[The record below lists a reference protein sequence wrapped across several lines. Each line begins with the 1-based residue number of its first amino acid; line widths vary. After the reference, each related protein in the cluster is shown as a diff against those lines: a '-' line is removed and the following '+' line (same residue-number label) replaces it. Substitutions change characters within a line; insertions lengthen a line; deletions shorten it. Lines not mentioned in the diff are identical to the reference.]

1 METKQF
7 TNPDRNRYYGLRQGD
22 VVIPL
27 FQKERICEVERLG
40 FLNNNSVQLRDLE
53 TGELFDYVAE
63 HCELIMKVEDGDKGK
78 GLKTYVITLSR
89 KFPVSHKRAGEQTN
103 FAHLLGNALFVKEN
117 ALSVCK
123 HKKHTIRAN
132 FPLWAKRI
140 AQIQNG
146 EAVLSVRQWTGKPYR
161 SKQVE
166 IARLTKEDGVGIQRL
181 EFVNGKLGLPRIGI
195 VYQRKNEIALNDG
208 LSFEDWENWFKNY
221 DLAQP
226 MAIIHFTKFRY

>member
-1 METKQF
+1 M
-7 TNPDRNRYYGLRQGD
+7 
-22 VVIPL
+22 
-27 FQKERICEVERLG
+27 
-40 FLNNNSVQLRDLE
+40 
-53 TGELFDYVAE
+53 
-63 HCELIMKVEDGDKGK
+63 
-78 GLKTYVITLSR
+78 KTYVITLSKR
-89 KFPVSHKRAGEQTN
+89 FPAGHNRAGDLTFFHE
-103 FAHLLGNALFVKEN
+103 ALSNALHNTEATLTVDDADDTSIKIYER
-117 ALSVCK
+117 K
-123 HKKHTIRAN
+123 IHTIRAN
-132 FPLWAKRI
+132 YPLWAKRI
-140 AQIQNG
+140 AEIERG
-146 EAVLSVRQWTGKPYR
+146 EACLSIRQWTGKPYH

>member
-1 METKQF
+1 M
-7 TNPDRNRYYGLRQGD
+7 
-22 VVIPL
+22 
-27 FQKERICEVERLG
+27 
-40 FLNNNSVQLRDLE
+40 
-53 TGELFDYVAE
+53 
-63 HCELIMKVEDGDKGK
+63 
-78 GLKTYVITLSR
+78 KTYVITLSKR
-89 KFPVSHKRAGEQTN
+89 FPAGHNRAGDLTFFHE
-103 FAHLLGNALFVKEN
+103 ALSNALHNTEATLVVDDEEDISTQIFVRKI
-117 ALSVCK
+117 
-123 HKKHTIRAN
+123 HTIRAN
-132 FPLWAKRI
+132 YPLWAKRI
-140 AQIQNG
+140 AEIERG
-146 EAVLSVRQWTGKPYR
+146 EACLSIRQWTGKPYH

>member
-1 METKQF
+1 M
-7 TNPDRNRYYGLRQGD
+7 
-22 VVIPL
+22 
-27 FQKERICEVERLG
+27 
-40 FLNNNSVQLRDLE
+40 
-53 TGELFDYVAE
+53 
-63 HCELIMKVEDGDKGK
+63 
-78 GLKTYVITLSR
+78 KTYVITLSKR
-89 KFPVSHKRAGEQTN
+89 FPTGHNRAGDLTFFHE
-103 FAHLLGNALFVKEN
+103 ALSNALHNTEATLTVDDADDTSIKIYER
-117 ALSVCK
+117 K
-123 HKKHTIRAN
+123 IHTIRAN
-132 FPLWAKRI
+132 YPLWDKRI
-140 AQIQNG
+140 AEVERG
-146 EAVLSVRQWTGKPYR
+146 EACLSIRQWTGKPYH